1 MKKFIVLMICVAIS
15 CGALIGQ
22 TQSTKPQEKRQEKAA
37 TSKTSSHKTPPAD
50 SDYREELRK
59 ENHEAREKR
68 RAERLA
74 SYVQFI
80 DSLVLSRNFQFNPQ
94 TMQRQPAGPMRQ
106 IMNPTFNV
114 GIWDGTA
121 DICLPYIKGYVP
133 PYYTT
138 ILNYTVSNLQGY
150 TTEQTH
156 EGWMVTFSTSLFS
169 ASTYTFTFEIYSR
182 TGGANL
188 TITNPW
194 YSPVQYSGTISQLY

>member
-1 MKKFIVLMICVAIS
+1 MTNLLSANLFRLRKSILFWVTLLLCAAAATV
-15 CGALIGQ
+15 IGQ
-22 TQSTKPQEKRQEKAA
+22 KKMLSPKEER
-37 TSKTSSHKTPPAD
+37 
-50 SDYREELRK
+50 REV
-59 ENHEAREKR
+59 REKR
-68 RAERLA
+68 RAERIA
-74 SYVQFI
+74 NYEKMM

-106 IMNPTFNV
+106 IVNPSFNV

-138 ILNYTVSNLQGY
+138 VINYTVSDLQGY

-156 EGWMVTFSTSLFS
+156 EGWMVTFNTSLYS
-169 ASTYTFTFEIYSR
+169 AGTYTFTFEIFSR

-188 TITNPW
+188 TISNPW
-194 YSPVQYSGTISQLY
+194 YNPVQYTGSISQLY